1 MEYSPVSEV
10 PLADDH
16 VVTLDARELA
26 VLDDVSDDVCE
37 ERNRRIICCNGVF
50 VNRRDQCGMDHY
62 LPAVLEVNILLPTN
76 NFFLISHPPST
87 LGPIF
92 TRLEPMLHV
101 FPPTDRA
108 MVARTTAKEQYT
120 HRKDENK
127 R

>member
-50 VNRRDQCGMDHY
+50 VN

-108 MVARTTAKEQYT
+108 MVAKTTAKEQYT